1 MTTYRGSIKAIL
13 FHNKADNFGTI
24 SFAVDGFEDEPIR
37 AVGVLIDP
45 QKGARLEIDGDWV
58 SHPKHGAQFKINHF
72 GFLKPESLEKQ
83 VVFLGSGLIRGLG
96 MSTAAK
102 IVETFG
108 DGTFDI
114 LDKTPE
120 KLLTIPGIG
129 QKKLDVIIGDWKKH
143 RGMRDAFFSLQSW
156 GVPSALA
163 VKIYD
168 RYKELTVPIIS
179 ANPYKLA
186 EDVWGI
192 GFVTADKIA
201 QAIGIKHSSQDRIDS
216 GIVYVLQRQAEN
228 GHTCMPRH
236 LLCCDAAQILG
247 VPVGDVDK
255 GIDRLVL
262 GKKCVR
268 DQVHWW
274 TTDQA
279 EEAIFLAQFFY
290 EEARLVQQLKRLWH
304 RPNGRSSLDTITDE
318 FIARVAE
325 QTEIK
330 LSDSQSQAVSGAIH
344 NKISILSG
352 GPGTGKTTTLRV
364 LVQVCKLADRK
375 VLLVSPTG
383 RAAKRLASS
392 TGSEASTV
400 HRALGFSPEGKGF
413 IYNDK
418 NSLDADIVICDEASM
433 LDTHLAVGLLNAI
446 KPEAHLL
453 FVGDPDQLPS
463 VGAGNVLNDLIR
475 SKALPITVLK
485 EVRRQ
490 AADSAI
496 IGNAHRINSGEMP
509 IISRD
514 HRDFF
519 FLAAEEPEKLVT
531 MVAKIVTQWGP
542 ANFGF
547 DPIADTQV
555 LAPMRRGPA
564 GIAKLNDV
572 LRDAINPMPKPEI
585 YIGGNNFRQG
595 DKVIQIIN
603 DYNKAVYNGDIGQI
617 HSIDKD
623 GVVKVLFDDGR
634 IVVYEPIELDQLL
647 PAFAISVHKSQGS
660 EFPLV
665 VVAMDMSHRNM
676 LQRNL
681 LYTAVTRAKKIVVLV
696 GSTEAM
702 QIAINNNKEAKR
714 YTGLFSRIQGIA
726 F

>member
-13 FHNKADNFGTI
+13 FHNKADNFGTL
-24 SFAVDGFEDEPIR
+24 SFAIDGHEDEPIR
-37 AVGVLIDP
+37 AVGILVDP
-45 QKGARLEIDGDWV
+45 QKGARLEIDGEWV
-58 SHPKHGAQFKINHF
+58 SHPKHGAQFKINRF
-72 GFLKPESLEKQ
+72 SFLKPESIEKQ
-83 VVFLGSGLIRGLG
+83 VVFLGSGLIHGLG
-96 MSTAAK
+96 LSTAAK
-102 IVETFG
+102 IVEKFG
-108 DGTFDI
+108 DKTFDI

-120 KLLTIPGIG
+120 RLLAIPGIG

-143 RGMRDAFFSLQSW
+143 RGMREAFISLQAW

-168 RYKELTVPIIS
+168 RYKELTIPIIS

-201 QAIGIKHSSQDRIDS
+201 QAVGIKHSSQDRIDS
-216 GIVYVLQRQAEN
+216 GIIHVLQKHAEN
-228 GHTCMPRH
+228 GHTCMPRN
-236 LLCCDAAQILG
+236 LLCTDSAQILG
-247 VPVGDVDK
+247 VPVADVDK

-262 GKKCVR
+262 KKKCFR
-268 DQVHWW
+268 DQVYWW

-279 EEAIFLAQFFY
+279 EEAIFLAQFFF
-290 EEARLVQQLKRLWH
+290 EEAKLVQLLKRL
-304 RPNGRSSLDTITDE
+304 RQCPNGRSSLDSITDE
-318 FIARVAE
+318 FISQVAGK
-325 QTEIK
+325 TEIN
-330 LSDSQSQAVSGAIH
+330 LSDSQSQAVAGAIH

-364 LVQVCKLADRK
+364 LVQICELSDRK

-392 TGSEASTV
+392 TESEASTV

-413 IYNDK
+413 IHNDK
-418 NSLDADIVICDEASM
+418 NPLDADIVICDEASM

-446 KPEAHLL
+446 KPDAHLL
-453 FVGDPDQLPS
+453 LVGDPDQLPS

-496 IGNAHRINSGEMP
+496 IGNAHRINNGEMP
-509 IISRD
+509 IISRE
-514 HRDFF
+514 HKDFF
-519 FLAAEEPEKLVT
+519 FLAAEESEKLVDL
-531 MVAKIVTQWGP
+531 VAKIVTQWGP
-542 ANFGF
+542 KNFGF

-572 LRDAINPMPKPEI
+572 LRNVINPMPKPEI
-585 YIGGNNFRQG
+585 YIGGNYFRQG

-617 HSIDKD
+617 ISIDKD
-623 GVVKVLFDDGR
+623 GAVRVLFDDGR
-634 IVVYEPIELDQLL
+634 IVAYEPIELDQLL

-665 VVAMDMSHRNM
+665 VVAIDLSHRNM

-696 GSTEAM
+696 GSKDAM
-702 QIAINNNKEAKR
+702 QIAINNNREARR
-714 YTGLFSRIQGIA
+714 YTGLFSRIQNII
-726 F
+726 